1 MEYNTTRPKMIIP
14 EYGRHIQ
21 KLIDHATKLESKE
34 KRNEMALAI
43 IDVMGQLNPH
53 LRNIQDFKHK
63 LWDHLFIMS
72 DFKLDVDSPYPTPE
86 PEHFQSKPRK
96 MPYPDNNIRYKHYGR
111 GVEKLVQSALDM
123 EEGEERDALIQSTAN
138 LMKKHYLTWSRNSVD
153 DKQIMLDLKKVS
165 RGNLEVEEDKIELTA
180 TKDIVSRKVNGNS
193 SGGGHN
199 KKKKHGKRKRKPFKK
214 RK

>member
-1 MEYNTTRPKMIIP
+1 MEYNTKRPKMIIP

-21 KLIDHATKLESKE
+21 KLIDHATKLEDRE

-72 DFKLDVDSPYPTPE
+72 DFKLDVDSPYPKPE
-86 PEHFQSKPRK
+86 AEHFQSKPRK
-96 MPYPDNNIRYKHYGR
+96 MAYPENNIRFKHYGR
-111 GVEKLVQSALDM
+111 GVEKLIQTILEM
-123 EEGEERDALIQSTAN
+123 EEGEERNALIESTAN
-138 LMKKHYLTWSRNSVD
+138 LMKKHYLTWSRNAVD
-153 DKQIMLDLKKVS
+153 DKQIMVDLKRIS
-165 RGNLEVEEDKIELTA
+165 RGKLEVKEEEIELTA
-180 TKDIVSRKVNGNS
+180 TKDIVSRNINGNGS
-193 SGGGHN
+193 SHN
-199 KKKKHGKRKRKPFKK
+199 KKKKHNKRKRKTFKK

>member
-1 MEYNTTRPKMIIP
+1 MEYNTARPKMIIP

-21 KLIDHATKLESKE
+21 KLVDHAVKIEDKE

-43 IDVMGQLNPH
+43 IEVMGQLNPH
-53 LRNIQDFKHK
+53 LKNIADFTHK

-72 DFKLDVDSPYPTPE
+72 DFKLDVDSPYPKPE

-96 MPYPDNNIRYKHYGR
+96 MPYPENNIRYKHYGR
-111 GVEKLVQSALDM
+111 GVEKLVTAILEM
-123 EEGEERDALIQSTAN
+123 EEGEEKEALITTTAN

-153 DKQIMLDLKKVS
+153 DKQIILDLKKVS
-165 RGNLEVEEDKIELTA
+165 RGKLQLKEEIALTA
-180 TKDIVSRKVNGNS
+180 TKDIVSRNINGN
-193 SGGGHN
+193 GNG
-199 KKKKHGKRKRKPFKK
+199 KKKKKTSNKRKRKTYKK

>member
-1 MEYNTTRPKMIIP
+1 MKYNTSRSKMIIP

-21 KLIDHATKLESKE
+21 KLIDHATQLEKKE
-34 KRNEMALAI
+34 DRNEMALAI

-53 LRNIQDFKHK
+53 LKNVQDFRHK

-72 DFKLDVDSPYPTPE
+72 DFKLDVDSPYPRPE

-111 GVEKLVQSALDM
+111 GVEKLVSVILDM
-123 EEGEERDALIQSTAN
+123 EEGEEKSALVQSTAN
-138 LMKKHYLTWSRNSVD
+138 LMKKHYLSWSRNSVD
-153 DKQIMLDLKKVS
+153 DKQIIMDLKKVS
-165 RGNLEVEEDKIELTA
+165 RGKLELQEEEIELTA
-180 TKDIVSRKVNGNS
+180 TKDIVNRNIHSGNS
-193 SGGGHN
+193 
-199 KKKKHGKRKRKPFKK
+199 KKKKPNNKRKRKSYKK

>member
-1 MEYNTTRPKMIIP
+1 MEYNTSRSKMIIP

-21 KLIDHATKLESKE
+21 KLIDHATQLEKKE
-34 KRNEMALAI
+34 DRNEMALAI

-53 LRNIQDFKHK
+53 LKNVQDFRHK

-72 DFKLDVDSPYPTPE
+72 DFKLDVDSPYPRPE

-111 GVEKLVQSALDM
+111 GVEKLVSVILDM
-123 EEGEERDALIQSTAN
+123 EEGEEKSALVQSTAN
-138 LMKKHYLTWSRNSVD
+138 LMKKHYLSWSRNSVD
-153 DKQIMLDLKKVS
+153 DKQIIMDLKKVS
-165 RGNLEVEEDKIELTA
+165 RGKLELQEEEIELTA
-180 TKDIVSRKVNGNS
+180 TKDIVNRNIHSGNS
-193 SGGGHN
+193 
-199 KKKKHGKRKRKPFKK
+199 KKKKPNNKRKRKSYKK